1 MSLAPIYGKAQD
13 RYLDLIR
20 MFPLRPIRSEAELDE
35 AIATVDTL
43 VDKDTLEVAEAD
55 YLAVL
60 SDLVEQYEE
69 KTQLIPPASDAE
81 MLRHLLE
88 AQGTT
93 QVEVARETGIIEST
107 ISAVLAGKR
116 HLTREH
122 IGKLAH
128 YFKVSPSVFKFG
140 E

>member
-1 MSLAPIYGKAQD
+1 MSLATIYGKTQET
-13 RYLDLIR
+13 YLDLIR
-20 MFPLRPIRSEAELDE
+20 TFPLRPIKSEDELDE
-35 AIATVDTL
+35 AIAALDAL
-43 VDKDTLEVAEAD
+43 VDKDVLETAEAD

-60 SDLVEQYEE
+60 SDLVERYEE
-69 KTQLIPPASDAE
+69 DVHAMVPASDAE

-88 AQGTT
+88 SKGAT
-93 QVEVARETGIIEST
+93 QVEVACDTGIIAST

-122 IGKLAH
+122 IGKLSR
-128 YFKVSPSVFKFG
+128 YFNVSPSVFAFG